1 MARSSALARE
11 DTERE
16 RGARLGFRVHAGTK
30 SLVERAAALEKRSL
44 TDFCLVALTEA
55 AQQTITRHESLS
67 LSARDRAA
75 FFDAMVHPPRANARL
90 RRAFR
95 VAADQVA
102 SR

>member
-55 AQQTITRHESLS
+55 AQQTITRHESLV
-67 LSARDRAA
+67 LSERDRKV
-75 FFDAMVHPPRANARL
+75 FFDALIHAPKANARL

-95 VAADQVA
+95 SAEERVL
-102 SR
+102 S